1 MSTDQDPQ
9 RGGSYVRDPETG
21 ALLPA
26 PAEPLTE
33 TPTDQSAEPG
43 AETKE

>member
-21 ALLPA
+21 ALTPA
-26 PAEPLTE
+26 HADTA
-33 TPTDQSAEPG
+33 TDQPADTGDEIQ
-43 AETKE
+43 E

>member
-1 MSTDQDPQ
+1 MSTDQDPP

-33 TPTDQSAEPG
+33 TPTDQPADTG

>member
-21 ALLPA
+21 ALVPM
-26 PAEPLTE
+26 PAET
-33 TPTDQSAEPG
+33 TDQPADTGDEIQ
-43 AETKE
+43 E